1 MKFILLLTLVIS
13 SLSVSA
19 ADLPKKSQQEIS
31 HLIHYLEVSGCR
43 FNRNGTWY
51 TSVEAVKHINKKYEY
66 LLDKKIVSSAEVFI
80 EKAASESSMSGKPY
94 LVQCG
99 EAQAQPSAKWF
110 TSELESYR
118 KKAGE
123 TQ

>member
-1 MKFILLLTLVIS
+1 MKFIVFCILLIS
-13 SLSVSA
+13 SLTVFA
-19 ADLPKKSQQEIS
+19 EDLSNKSQQEIN
-31 HLIHYLEVSGCR
+31 HLITDLETSGCR

-51 TSVEAVKHINKKYEY
+51 TSIEAVKHINKKYEY
-66 LLDKKIVSSAEVFI
+66 LLDKKLVSSAEVFI

-99 EAQAQPSAKWF
+99 SEQAQPSANWF
-110 TSELESYR
+110 TAELKNYR

-123 TQ
+123 VQ